1 MATVRITWTRMCA
14 RICNFFYPNESSPL
28 DDSLPHLFLVC
39 VFFLSFFLL
48 LSLVLFFVALFL
60 SLSFVLSFALSF
72 FCSLSF
78 FLLKGES
85 GLKEGGNRQEERG
98 GGREEA
104 LLWDQAAG

>member
-39 VFFLSFFLL
+39 VFFLSSFFLL

-60 SLSFVLSFALSF
+60 SLSFVLSFVLLLSF
-72 FCSLSF
+72 VLSF
-78 FLLKGES
+78 
-85 GLKEGGNRQEERG
+85 EG
-98 GGREEA
+98 
-104 LLWDQAAG
+104 